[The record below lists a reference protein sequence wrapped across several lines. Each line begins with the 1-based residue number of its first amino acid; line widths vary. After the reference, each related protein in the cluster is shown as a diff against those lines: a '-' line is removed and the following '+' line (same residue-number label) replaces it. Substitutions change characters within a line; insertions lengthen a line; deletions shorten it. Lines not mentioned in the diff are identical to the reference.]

1 MRFTANLFLALA
13 LVLAS
18 APSGAQVPAKARYSQ
33 SDGERL
39 SISLRQGM
47 TADQVEN
54 LMGKP
59 KRTALRASM
68 GAGAASEGAQSSLL
82 WTYSWAG
89 ASYNER
95 NLLIVFVGKSP
106 DQWTVSSWDWTGY

>member
-1 MRFTANLFLALA
+1 MRLTANLFLALA
-13 LVLAS
+13 LVLAN

-39 SISLRQGM
+39 SVGLRHGM

-59 KRTALRASM
+59 KRTALRTPM
-68 GAGAASEGAQSSLL
+68 GAGTASEGAQSTLL

-95 NLLIVFVGKSP
+95 NLLVVFVSKSP